1 MIPVSATPEAQPH
14 NTQGHGPRAS
24 VRRRIGR
31 GPGPSEQTE
40 CSGVFFFLCCHFQRS
55 AAQPCPQAHSQEVL
69 HQIHLSGAEASSSRP
84 RGGWENMI
92 WESSRS
98 LVSNPRSSDSGYIM
112 SFLDYTFLGVSQV
125 TGVGGVRLVSILERT
140 QKLSQLRMQSLTR

>member
-14 NTQGHGPRAS
+14 TQERSPRAS

-31 GPGPSEQTE
+31 VPGPSEQTE

-69 HQIHLSGAEASSSRP
+69 HQIHLSGA
-84 RGGWENMI
+84 
-92 WESSRS
+92 
-98 LVSNPRSSDSGYIM
+98 
-112 SFLDYTFLGVSQV
+112 
-125 TGVGGVRLVSILERT
+125 
-140 QKLSQLRMQSLTR
+140 